1 MNEKVLILALAFLV
15 WLFLGASWWSCPLFE
30 NCEENQQEV
39 AISEPVEPA
48 APELKI
54 GMKLPTGPLTF
65 NWGDFNP
72 QTSDLFPAFRDSLKG
87 LLKDNQKFEIVGTYF
102 AKEKAPAGFEN
113 MGFARASKIRDLF
126 MQAGMDSSRFRLR
139 SSLDEMDFD
148 TVMGEFVASVFNY
161 KVVTE
166 TIVEGKGRDFTIF
179 FPFGSNEML
188 NDPAFKAKLD
198 EAAAYLNESQRHV
211 NLTGHTD
218 AEGMPDRNEQLGLAR
233 ANGIREELQ
242 RRGVNISQI
251 NTYSKGESEL
261 LYPDQPDAAKNRRV
275 EVNFPN

>member
-1 MNEKVLILALAFLV
+1 MNGKVLLLALAFLV

-30 NCEENQQEV
+30 NCEEDQQEV
-39 AISEPVEPA
+39 ALSEPATPTEPA
-48 APELKI
+48 LNI

-65 NWGDFNP
+65 NWGDFTP

-87 LLKDNQKFEIVGTYF
+87 LLKDNQKFEIVGSYF

-113 MGFARASKIRDLF
+113 MGLARASKIRDLF
-126 MQAGMDSSRFRLR
+126 MQAGMDSSLFRLR
-139 SSLDEMDFD
+139 SSLDEMDYDSVAGPFI
-148 TVMGEFVASVFNY
+148 ASVFNY
-161 KVVTE
+161 KMVTE

-198 EAAAYLNESQRHV
+198 EAAAYLKSSGRFV

-218 AEGMPDRNEQLGLAR
+218 AKGDPDRNEQLGLAR

-242 RRGVNISQI
+242 KRDVNISQI
-251 NTYSKGESEL
+251 NTFSKGETEL
-261 LYPDQPDAAKNRRV
+261 LYPNQPDADKNRRV
-275 EVNFPN
+275 EVHFPN